1 MNKKTK
7 EIAFEE
13 AIENHL
19 LNKGGY
25 IKGKPD
31 QFDPK
36 IVLDQQ
42 LQNTIYPF
50 EHKQGVVEKAEMLL
64 RKILGKKAG

>member
-1 MNKKTK
+1 MNKNTK

-19 LNKGGY
+19 LDKGGY

-31 QFDPK
+31 QFDPTRG
-36 IVLDQQ
+36 LDPKTLIEFIKETQATKWQ
-42 LQNTIYPF
+42 SLY
-50 EHKQGVVEKAEMLL
+50 
-64 RKILGKKAG
+64 